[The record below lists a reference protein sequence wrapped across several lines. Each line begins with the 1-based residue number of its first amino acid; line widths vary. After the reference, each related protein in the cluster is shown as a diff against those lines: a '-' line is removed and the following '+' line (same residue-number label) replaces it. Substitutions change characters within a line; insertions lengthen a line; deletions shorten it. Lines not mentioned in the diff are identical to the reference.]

1 MNSWPMFT
9 YPKTILSIS
18 RAMFIT
24 SYDEAGHLTDDDHTP
39 AG

>member
-9 YPKTILSIS
+9 TSMAIFSTS
-18 RAMFIT
+18 MAMFIT
-24 SYDEAGHLTDDDHTP
+24 SYYDAGHLTDDDHKP